1 MNKYKGIFKKNL
13 SMMVLIILVIFISTF
28 VINLFSSKKSVI
40 QTVGGSFLLKNHEG
54 VYFNSKN
61 IKKKKLI
68 YFGYTYC
75 PDICPMDVLKISQ
88 VYDLNKDLKNEL
100 LPIFITVDPQ
110 RDDQIT
116 VKNFIE
122 NFNDAFIGLTGS
134 SKEIDEVIKS
144 FKIYVNYN
152 KKNEKDNTYLV
163 DHSSLIFIIDEDDN
177 FLALLR
183 PNEVSIENINKHLKK
198 II

>member
-1 MNKYKGIFKKNL
+1 
-13 SMMVLIILVIFISTF
+13 MMVLIILVISISIF
-28 VINLFSSKKSVI
+28 AINLFSSKKDVI
-40 QTVGGSFLLKNHEG
+40 QNVGGSFLLMDHEG
-54 VYFNSKN
+54 DYFSSKS

-88 VYDLNKDLKNEL
+88 VYDLNNDLKNEL
-100 LPIFITVDPQ
+100 LPIFITVDPE
-110 RDDQIT
+110 RDDHNT

-122 NFNDAFIGLTGS
+122 NFNDAFIGLTGTT
-134 SKEIDEVIKS
+134 KEIDEVVKN

-152 KKNEKDNTYLV
+152 KKNQNDNTYLV
-163 DHSSLIFIIDEDDN
+163 DHSSLIFIIDENDN

-183 PNEVSIENINKHLKK
+183 PSEVNIDNINKYLKE

>member
-1 MNKYKGIFKKNL
+1 
-13 SMMVLIILVIFISTF
+13 MVLIILVFSISIFA
-28 VINLFSSKKSVI
+28 INLFSSKKDAI
-40 QTVGGSFLLKNHEG
+40 QNVGGSFLLKDHEG
-54 VYFNSKN
+54 RYFNSRS

-88 VYDLNKDLKNEL
+88 VYDLNNDLKNEL
-100 LPIFITVDPQ
+100 LPIFITVDPE
-110 RDDQIT
+110 RDDQNT

-122 NFNDAFIGLTGS
+122 NFNDAFIGLTGTT
-134 SKEIDEVIKS
+134 KEIDEVVKN

-152 KKNEKDNTYLV
+152 KKNKNDNTYLV
-163 DHSSLIFIIDEDDN
+163 DHSSLIFIIDENDN

-183 PNEVSIENINKHLKK
+183 PSEVNIDNINKYLKE

>member
-13 SMMVLIILVIFISTF
+13 SMMVLIILVISISIF

-88 VYDLNKDLKNEL
+88 VYDLNKDLRNEL

-134 SKEIDEVIKS
+134 TKEIDEVIKS

-163 DHSSLIFIIDEDDN
+163 DHSSLIFIIDENDN

>member
-13 SMMVLIILVIFISTF
+13 SMMVLIILVISISIF

-88 VYDLNKDLKNEL
+88 VYDFNKDLRNEL

-134 SKEIDEVIKS
+134 TKEIDEVIKS

-163 DHSSLIFIIDEDDN
+163 DHSSLIFIIDENDN

>member
-13 SMMVLIILVIFISTF
+13 SMMVLIILVISISIF

-88 VYDLNKDLKNEL
+88 VYDLNKDLRNEL

-134 SKEIDEVIKS
+134 TKEIDEVIKS

-163 DHSSLIFIIDEDDN
+163 DHSSLIFIIDENDN

-183 PNEVSIENINKHLKK
+183 PNEVNIDNINKYLKE

>member
-28 VINLFSSKKSVI
+28 VINLFSSKKNVI

-134 SKEIDEVIKS
+134 TKEIDEVIKS

>member
-1 MNKYKGIFKKNL
+1 
-13 SMMVLIILVIFISTF
+13 MVLIILVISISIF
-28 VINLFSSKKSVI
+28 AINLFSSKKDVI
-40 QTVGGSFLLKNHEG
+40 QNVGGSFLLKDHEG
-54 VYFNSKN
+54 DYFSSK
-61 IKKKKLI
+61 IFKKKKLI

-88 VYDLNKDLKNEL
+88 VYDLNINLKNEL

-110 RDDQIT
+110 RDDQST

-122 NFNDAFIGLTGS
+122 NFNDAFIGLTGTT
-134 SKEIDEVIKS
+134 KEINEVIKS

-163 DHSSLIFIIDEDDN
+163 DHSSLIFIIDENDN

-183 PNEVSIENINKHLKK
+183 PNEVSIDNIKKYLKEV
-198 II
+198 I

>member
-1 MNKYKGIFKKNL
+1 MRVVILTQK
-13 SMMVLIILVIFISTF
+13 VL
-28 VINLFSSKKSVI
+28 
-40 QTVGGSFLLKNHEG
+40 
-54 VYFNSKN
+54 
-61 IKKKKLI
+61 KKKKLI

-88 VYDLNKDLKNEL
+88 VYDLNNDLKNEL
-100 LPIFITVDPQ
+100 LPIFITVDPE
-110 RDDQIT
+110 RDDQNT
-116 VKNFIE
+116 VRNFIE
-122 NFNDAFIGLTGS
+122 NFNDAFIGLTGTT
-134 SKEIDEVIKS
+134 KEIDEVVKS

-152 KKNEKDNTYLV
+152 KKNENDNTYLV
-163 DHSSLIFIIDEDDN
+163 DHSSLIFIIDENDN